1 MAYQV
6 LARKWRP
13 QRFCEVVG
21 QEHISRTLKNAI
33 VQNRIG
39 HAYLF
44 VGSRGIGK
52 TTTARIFAKALNCP
66 NNKDGEPCCEC
77 ESCREVMN
85 GSSMDVI
92 EIDGASHN
100 KVEDVRDIRENVQY
114 APTRGRYKIYIIDEV
129 HMLTTQAWNALL
141 KTLEEPPPHVKFLFA
156 TTEPHKVLPTIISR
170 CQRFDLKRLSVPLI
184 MSRLRQIADGEK
196 INIEDTALAAIARAA
211 DGGMRDA
218 QSIFDQIIAFCGGT
232 EANELIREQDVIDV
246 FGLASGME
254 LREIASTIF
263 TNDLN
268 GALKILQKLADAGRD
283 LERLYADLIEY
294 VRKIMV
300 AGLCTNA
307 NDILEASETELTD
320 LTNIG
325 KAIDPQMVQ
334 RALQQLI
341 AQEWTFRSALN
352 KRIYFEA
359 TLAKVM
365 LEVHSVQLDDIF
377 THLNQISG
385 TIPKGTIPQRPQIV
399 IPPPVIQVAAPPNP
413 KQPVPS
419 TASEQATTQTTPA
432 AEKQEKTATTTQPPS
447 SPAPATSTA
456 EESHPA
462 PVAPACSVPASPAA
476 ETTSPTSAAETCSV
490 PAASAAGGPTP
501 AAPQP
506 VTAQPTAQAEG
517 EATPTAAQP
526 TAQAKGEATPTAA
539 QPTAQAVVP
548 SSPKPAAQAEGEATP
563 TAAQPTAQAAVLS
576 SPVPAAQ
583 AAAPVC
589 SVPAAQAAAPVCS
602 VPAAQAAGDSSSE
615 EDEAQESLGSSASLN
630 DLLMQAS
637 STSIDIED
645 EADPALASTSNSF
658 MDAYTPQSIH
668 GRLVEALADMSD
680 DTRASDIIGQMQPQG
695 FGQYGLSLTCDKS
708 QFAAQD
714 IEYLESP
721 ATERLINNAYRS
733 LRLSGKVKI
742 NYINGAQ
749 EEGNRVKYRPASIL
763 EMQRM
768 QQENPFIEIAN
779 KILSTK
785 MTEGHI
791 PEK

>member
-13 QRFCEVVG
+13 QKFSEVVG

-100 KVEDVRDIRENVQY
+100 KVEDVRDIRDNVQY

-196 INIEDTALAAIARAA
+196 INIEDAALAAIARAA

-232 EANELIREQDVIDV
+232 DANELIREKDVIDV

-300 AGLCTNA
+300 AGLCPSA
-307 NDILEASETELTD
+307 NDILEVSDTELDD

-325 KAIDPQMVQ
+325 KALDPQMVQ

-341 AQEWTFRSALN
+341 AQEWAFRSALN

-377 THLNQISG
+377 TQLNQISG
-385 TIPKGTIPQRPQIV
+385 TIPKTPIPPRPQIV
-399 IPPPVIQVAAPPNP
+399 IPPPVIQQTAAPQQNP
-413 KQPVPS
+413 KSPVS
-419 TASEQATTQTTPA
+419 TTASEQATAPKAITA
-432 AEKQEKTATTTQPPS
+432 AENSTTTAVTEAARTTETTAAAKPVEAPKTSRKAEAPEAAKDVEAPEAVKPVEAPETEKKAEEPEAEKKAEASEVVKPVEVPKTAKKAEVPETAKAVEAPEATKTTETLE
-447 SPAPATSTA
+447 AIKT
-456 EESHPA
+456 
-462 PVAPACSVPASPAA
+462 V
-476 ETTSPTSAAETCSV
+476 ETTEMPNETETTEEIS
-490 PAASAAGGPTP
+490 GP
-501 AAPQP
+501 
-506 VTAQPTAQAEG
+506 
-517 EATPTAAQP
+517 
-526 TAQAKGEATPTAA
+526 
-539 QPTAQAVVP
+539 
-548 SSPKPAAQAEGEATP
+548 
-563 TAAQPTAQAAVLS
+563 
-576 SPVPAAQ
+576 
-583 AAAPVC
+583 
-589 SVPAAQAAAPVCS
+589 
-602 VPAAQAAGDSSSE
+602 
-615 EDEAQESLGSSASLN
+615 SLN

-637 STSIDIED
+637 SSSIDIED
-645 EADPALASTSNSF
+645 EADPALATTSNSI
-658 MDAYTPQSIH
+658 MDSFTPEAVY
-668 GRLVEALADMSD
+668 GRLLDKLADQSED
-680 DTRASDIIGQMQPQG
+680 LRAYDLLAQMQPRG
-695 FGQYGLSLTCDKS
+695 LGQYGLTLACDKNQLS
-708 QFAAQD
+708 SD
-714 IEYLESP
+714 DVEYLGNSKTQ
-721 ATERLINNAYRS
+721 AFINKAFRS
-733 LRLSGKVKI
+733 LNLSGKVKI
-742 NYINGAQ
+742 NYANDSQ
-749 EEGNRVKYRPASIL
+749 EDGERIKYRPASIL
-763 EMQRM
+763 EIQRM
-768 QQENPFIEIAN
+768 LQETPFIQTAN
-779 KILSTK
+779 SILSTK
-785 MTEGHI
+785 LTEGRI
-791 PEK
+791 QER